1 MAATQVIDLT
11 ELRDDEEDEVQENGE
26 DRYDPRDV
34 LEPVITR
41 IIDALGGVEAGEYR
55 MGEQAA
61 ACLKDLKKLWR
72 RDDTDDD
79 RTVARIFWERRLLQN
94 DLIPILLAATEISGE
109 DKRAIACVDL
119 MTAMTWPIDLAEEL
133 KELDDEEDKNADFT
147 HLLESHL
154 YYKAS
159 LVNKDIM
166 KALFAIV
173 IPPLSKP
180 PPQRT
185 ERDFQL
191 ISVILYLI
199 RNLAFV
205 KDLRQSANLSANQLE
220 FTSLQSRLIMVL
232 SETNFIEFIIT
243 IAANSDN
250 DPWLTGWNTIALEI
264 LYLFYRGVSPT
275 SLSTKQENRPKE
287 KLKRLL
293 DTEARLRREAFSNTS
308 TRHSRFGT
316 TISVTL
322 NPNKKLNPGDP
333 QPHSSVLHRQ
343 QALNKEAVEIMD
355 IKKRQRT
362 RKGNTV
368 DELSRED
375 NLSVDARKVLQD
387 LANEFLKACFNSFVS
402 TLLKDIRLERA
413 RVTEKDKL
421 RLLFVTK
428 FFLEYFLALR
438 AQDEKSQSDT
448 GKSKGSENWTF
459 GLIAEVVE
467 RDWIV
472 WVLKRMREAVDEK
485 PKLWTEL
492 QAGIECLTQLL
503 LLIDNMSRSEIADP
517 ALAESADLLQQQ
529 IIYNGDILD
538 IALDSLR
545 AYREGSQSLTY
556 LNASVHLSY
565 ALMRILERWTKDK
578 GDGVYVRKKSVR
590 RRKKAKGVTEEEG
603 IPDEE
608 EEEVVESYE
617 DTIQETLFT
626 FDSFEMKFANAEINH
641 TLLTYLARY
650 KEFSSPDDMRRAV
663 SLLHRQ
669 AVKAKAEGL
678 FFNVG
683 LCLLSTSSPLII
695 SPHHAQV
702 STLDLFKTIL
712 SEKDTLPRDQPYKD
726 LINLINFILRKFFKA
741 LAEDSFL
748 AVEVRTPVLSSVEL
762 RWRTHKSIANP
773 GCQAFFPKNRGHWK
787 QYSSWEPESR
797 SKKDKALVEDT
808 RFPPDVQVKKG
819 YSWSDQLGIV
829 IAALVEAGQT
839 GLITWTKNILTTTR
853 NHRQTV
859 IDEDKNG
866 SDQSQDESLDDAEV
880 DTTLRKDRP
889 SAEALAKIKDYL
901 IPYLD
906 DEQADAATKNP
917 QLKLL
922 FRLCKFAIT
931 DEDEDELQWYIPAAL
946 LPSDLQGMVNVID
959 QFLETPFD
967 LEGKKASSLL
977 SKKRRRRRRA
987 PSPDS
992 EEDADI
998 GDDEPRRKRKEK
1010 KKKEK
1015 EQYKSAQFIEDSD
1028 EEYGDMDA
1036 FLQREKVLRDRVA
1049 LAGAEAA
1056 SQAIRPPGMRAHG
1069 MKKRKRRGKSDAV
1082 LEEAESK
1089 ENNSVLELSDSSAS
1103 ESDVEYERN
1112 RSGGERRQN
1121 GSDDDLISTDI
1132 LHIPSKPSS
1141 SHAAV
1146 PRPTGNVGG
1155 ESPLGSPTPVD
1166 SPPSRRSEPSA
1177 RTRKLVVLSDDDD

>member
-1 MAATQVIDLT
+1 MATSQVIDLT
-11 ELRDDEEDEVQENGE
+11 KLEDDEGEESQQEDL
-26 DRYDPRDV
+26 YDPRDV
-34 LEPVITR
+34 LGPVITR
-41 IIDALGGVEAGEYR
+41 IIDALGGVEEGEYR
-55 MGEQAA
+55 MGEQVG

-79 RTVARIFWERRLLQN
+79 RTVARFFWERRLLQN
-94 DLIPILLAATEISGE
+94 DLLPILLTTIKTNGGE
-109 DKRAIACVDL
+109 DKRAIACIDL

-133 KELDDEEDKNADFT
+133 KELDEEEDKNADFT

-154 YYKAS
+154 HYKAS
-159 LVNKDIM
+159 LVNKDVL
-166 KALFAIV
+166 KALFSIV
-173 IPPLSKP
+173 IPPLSKAP
-180 PPQRT
+180 SERT

-191 ISVILYLI
+191 VSVVLYLI

-205 KDLRQSANLSANQLE
+205 KDLRQSANLSTNQQE
-220 FTSLQSRLIMVL
+220 FTSLQSRLIQEL
-232 SETNFIEFIIT
+232 EKANFIEFIIT
-243 IAANSDN
+243 IAANTEK

-264 LYLFYRGVSPT
+264 LYLLYRGVSPI
-275 SLSTKQENRPKE
+275 SLSKKQEDQPKE
-287 KLKRLL
+287 NLRRLL
-293 DTEARLRREAFSNTS
+293 DTEARLRREVLPNPS

-322 NPNKKLNPGDP
+322 NPNKKRNPGDP

-355 IKKRQRT
+355 IKKRQRP

-375 NLSVDARKVLQD
+375 NLSVGARKILQA

-438 AQDEKSQSDT
+438 AQEETSQSDKD
-448 GKSKGSENWTF
+448 KSKESEKLSF

-467 RDWIV
+467 RNWIV

-492 QAGIECLTQLL
+492 QAGLECLTQLL
-503 LLIDNMSRSEIADP
+503 LLIDIMSRSDIADP
-517 ALAESADLLQQQ
+517 TLAESADLLQQQ
-529 IIYNGDILD
+529 IIYNGEVLD
-538 IALDSLR
+538 IAIDSLR

-565 ALMRILERWTKDK
+565 ALMRLLERWSKDK
-578 GDGVYVRKKSVR
+578 GDGVYVRKKTAR

-603 IPDEE
+603 IPDAEE
-608 EEEVVESYE
+608 DEIVERHE
-617 DTIQETLFT
+617 DMIQETIFT
-626 FDSFEMKFANAEINH
+626 FDAFEMKFANAEINQ

-650 KEFSSPDDMRRAV
+650 KEFDTADNMRRVV

-678 FFNVG
+678 FFNV
-683 LCLLSTSSPLII
+683 
-695 SPHHAQV
+695 

-712 SEKDTLPRDQPYKD
+712 SEKETLPRDQPYKD

-741 LAEDSFL
+741 LAEDTFL
-748 AVEVRTPVLSSVEL
+748 AVE
-762 RWRTHKSIANP
+762 
-773 GCQAFFPKNRGHWK
+773 AFFPKNRGYWK
-787 QYSSWEPESR
+787 QYSSWEPEDRSR
-797 SKKDKALVEDT
+797 KDKVLVEDR
-808 RFPPDVQVKKG
+808 RFPPDVRVKKG

-829 IAALVEAGQT
+829 IAALAEAAQT
-839 GLITWTKNILTTTR
+839 GLITWAKEIIITARDQRRKIITDNKN
-853 NHRQTV
+853 
-859 IDEDKNG
+859 E
-866 SDQSQDESLDDAEV
+866 SDQSQDEGPDDAV

-889 SAEALAKIKDYL
+889 SAEALEKIKDYV
-901 IPYLD
+901 IPYLNN
-906 DEQADAATKNP
+906 EHAQAATKNP

-922 FRLCKFAIT
+922 FRLCKFAIM
-931 DEDEDELQWYIPAAL
+931 DEDEEELQWYIPAAI
-946 LPSDLQGMVNVID
+946 LPSDLQGILNVFD

-967 LEGKKASSLL
+967 LGGKKASSLL
-977 SKKRRRRRRA
+977 AKKRRRRRQRA
-987 PSPDS
+987 PPSDT
-992 EEDADI
+992 EESAELE
-998 GDDEPRRKRKEK
+998 DDEPRGKRKEK
-1010 KKKEK
+1010 KKKE
-1015 EQYKSAQFIEDSD
+1015 EVQYKSAQFIEDSD

-1036 FLQREKVLRDRVA
+1036 FLEKEKALRDRVA

-1069 MKKRKRRGKSDAV
+1069 MKKRRRRGKET
-1082 LEEAESK
+1082 EEP
-1089 ENNSVLELSDSSAS
+1089 ELTEKRSLDFS
-1103 ESDVEYERN
+1103 ESSPSSSSSEDEDFVR
-1112 RSGGERRQN
+1112 N
-1121 GSDDDLISTDI
+1121 GSDSEAEAAAAAVANGSGTDDLADNNGSSTKA
-1132 LHIPSKPSS
+1132 LSS
-1141 SHAAV
+1141 YAAV
-1146 PRPTGNVGG
+1146 PRPTRQAEGD
-1155 ESPLGSPTPVD
+1155 STLTSPTSVD
-1166 SPPSRRSEPSA
+1166 SP
-1177 RTRKLVVLSDDDD
+1177 